1 MIYREGAPSHAFYVL
16 TRGSV
21 LESVVGKP
29 DPVVHDVRNSGP
41 SGGRGYVLLG
51 MEALFGQ
58 ARASTLEALEN
69 IELIKFSTAGTE
81 GLNMSEQNAVKVAQ
95 KV

>member
-1 MIYREGAPSHAFYVL
+1 
-16 TRGSV
+16 
-21 LESVVGKP
+21 
-29 DPVVHDVRNSGP
+29 
-41 SGGRGYVLLG
+41 

-69 IELIKFSTAGTE
+69 IELIKFSTANTE